1 MLVIKLEKIIGGTIY
16 IKRKNMKE
24 LSILSNIC
32 IQNVS
37 SVLILCSVII
47 EPNTES

>member
-1 MLVIKLEKIIGGTIY
+1 MLVQKLDNMIDGTKE

-37 SVLILCSVII
+37 SVLVLCSII
-47 EPNTES
+47 VEQNTEY